1 MALAKLDVTFVLWD
15 QAWLVLVLFL
25 SATAA
30 ALAAR
35 WYFQASQI
43 TQLCTLHAW
52 AALGCPCKHV
62 ARGDA
67 PREAWSV
74 IIVLVP
80 CKINVPQVR
89 GRIPCPWSCRIWRK
103 VSEMLQPCTELHLSL
118 FPQP

>member
-30 ALAAR
+30 ALAGP
-35 WYFQASQI
+35 
-43 TQLCTLHAW
+43 LVLPGLPNH
-52 AALGCPCKHV
+52 AALHFARVGCPCKHV